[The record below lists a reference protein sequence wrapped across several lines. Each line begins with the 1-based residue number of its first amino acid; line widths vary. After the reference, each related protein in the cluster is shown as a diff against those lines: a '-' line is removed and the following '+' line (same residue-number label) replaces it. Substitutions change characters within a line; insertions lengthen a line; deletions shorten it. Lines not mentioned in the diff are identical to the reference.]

1 MKWKIGRT
9 ALDVL
14 PPVKRYMNAI
24 ERRLHADRKTRVRMM
39 TELAGDFQSRREAGQ
54 RDEEI
59 MAELGTPEEVAAQ
72 FNEALGGAGA
82 RPVSRWRWAFAV
94 AAGLVLLWPLAAQA
108 IARLWWA
115 PEASSIGIIGGA
127 DGPTAIYVAASTPDL
142 TEFLPWL
149 LACLAGF
156 LLLGWCRR
164 GPVTRC
170 RLPIAL
176 CALGLALWL
185 LRLAVLLG
193 LLAGLGAPQATVLLP
208 LWTLALQYLP
218 TFLSSG
224 AWLCLAVLVF
234 AVRERRRAKHAAD
247 GPEAKN

>member
-9 ALDVL
+9 TLDVL

-39 TELAGDFQSRREAGQ
+39 TELAGDIQSRREAGQ
-54 RDEEI
+54 CDEEI

-72 FNEALGGAGA
+72 FNEALGGAGS
-82 RPVSRWRWAFAV
+82 RPASRWRWAFAV
-94 AAGLVLLWPLAAQA
+94 IGGLVLLWPLAVQA
-108 IARLWWA
+108 FARLWQTPDA
-115 PEASSIGIIGGA
+115 ASIGIIGGA
-127 DGPTAIYVAASTPDL
+127 DGPTAIYVAASTPAFV
-142 TEFLPWL
+142 EFLPWL

-164 GPVTRC
+164 GAAARC

-224 AWLCLAVLVF
+224 AWLCLGVLAL
-234 AVRERRRAKHAAD
+234 AVREHHRTRHTAD
-247 GPEAKN
+247 TPEAKN

>member
-9 ALDVL
+9 TLDVL

-24 ERRLHADRKTRVRMM
+24 ERRLHADRQTRVRMM

-72 FNEALGGAGA
+72 FNEALGSAGA
-82 RPVSRWRWAFAV
+82 RPASRWRWAFVVLAV
-94 AAGLVLLWPLAAQA
+94 LVFLLPLAAQA
-108 IARLWWA
+108 FARLWWA
-115 PEASSIGIIGGA
+115 PEAASIGIIGGA
-127 DGPTAIYVAASTPDL
+127 DGPTAIFVAASTPAFV
-142 TEFLPWL
+142 EFLPWL

-208 LWTLALQYLP
+208 IWTLAMQYLP
-218 TFLSSG
+218 TFFSSG
-224 AWLCLAVLVF
+224 AWLCLGVLVL
-234 AVRERRRAKHAAD
+234 AVREHRRAKQAAISSK
-247 GPEAKN
+247 PEN